1 MNKDKIIQLLGLAT
15 KARKVIFGTDTVTKS
30 MTKIKLLFVSKD
42 ASDNTKKLMVN
53 KSNYYKISLVSDLD
67 SNDLYKACG
76 KSNLMVLG
84 ICDQGFANSLN
95 NSLKEDVKNES
106 I

>member
-1 MNKDKIIQLLGLAT
+1 MNKDKTIQLLGLAT

-42 ASDNTKKLMVN
+42 ASDNTKKLIVN
-53 KSNYYKISLVSDLD
+53 KSNYYKIDLVLDLD
-67 SNDLYKACG
+67 CNDLYKACG
-76 KSNLMVLG
+76 KNIMVLG